1 MTIESR
7 EGEDKP
13 QGIQRKELIPE
24 EGGLVDKK
32 DNRTEGVTRG
42 KDPVGEGNIRGEIG
56 VMKQKRVMRKCKNEM
71 KEIVEIEGGM
81 IIGGKNM
88 KMIESKVTT
97 ETGLMT
103 GEGMS
108 VPEEG
113 KITTQE
119 MIMEEERIGGQGI
132 EIMRKEMMKDIVV
145 IQADDLVRER
155 EATGRTED
163 RVKKREEI
171 RTGEVLEDLGVLGMK
186 GTFITNK

>member
-1 MTIESR
+1 MNESR
-7 EGEDKP
+7 GGEDKP
-13 QGIQRKELIPE
+13 QGIQRKEVIPG
-24 EGGLVDKK
+24 EGALVDEK
-32 DNRTEGVTRG
+32 DSRTERVTRG
-42 KDPVGEGNIRGEIG
+42 KDPMGEGNIRGETG
-56 VMKQKRVMRKCKNEM
+56 VMKEKRLMRKCKNEM

-119 MIMEEERIGGQGI
+119 MIMEEEMIGGQEI
-132 EIMRKEMMKDIVV
+132 EMMRKEIMKDIVV
-145 IQADDLVRER
+145 IQVDDLVKER
-155 EATGRTED
+155 EATGKIED
-163 RVKKREEI
+163 RVKKREGT
-171 RTGEVLEDLGVLGMK
+171 RTEEVLEDLAVLGMK
-186 GTFITNK
+186 GMFIINK

>member
-1 MTIESR
+1 MNESR
-7 EGEDKP
+7 GGEDKP
-13 QGIQRKELIPE
+13 QGIQRKEVIPG
-24 EGGLVDKK
+24 EGALVDEK
-32 DNRTEGVTRG
+32 DSRTERVTRG
-42 KDPVGEGNIRGEIG
+42 KDPMGEGNIRGETG
-56 VMKQKRVMRKCKNEM
+56 VMKEKRLMRKCKNEM

-119 MIMEEERIGGQGI
+119 MIMEEEMIGGQGI
-132 EIMRKEMMKDIVV
+132 EMMRKEIMKDIVV
-145 IQADDLVRER
+145 IQVDDLVKER
-155 EATGRTED
+155 EATGKIED
-163 RVKKREEI
+163 RVKKREGT
-171 RTGEVLEDLGVLGMK
+171 RTEEVLEDLAVLGMK
-186 GTFITNK
+186 GMFIINK

>member
-1 MTIESR
+1 
-7 EGEDKP
+7 
-13 QGIQRKELIPE
+13 
-24 EGGLVDKK
+24 
-32 DNRTEGVTRG
+32 
-42 KDPVGEGNIRGEIG
+42 
-56 VMKQKRVMRKCKNEM
+56 MRKCKNEM

-88 KMIESKVTT
+88 KMRESNVTT
-97 ETGLMT
+97 ETGLMM

-108 VPEEG
+108 MPEEG

-119 MIMEEERIGGQGI
+119 LIMEEERIGGQGI

-155 EATGRTED
+155 EATGKTED

-186 GTFITNK
+186 GMFIINK

>member
-1 MTIESR
+1 
-7 EGEDKP
+7 
-13 QGIQRKELIPE
+13 
-24 EGGLVDKK
+24 
-32 DNRTEGVTRG
+32 
-42 KDPVGEGNIRGEIG
+42 
-56 VMKQKRVMRKCKNEM
+56 MRKCKNEM
-71 KEIVEIEGGM
+71 KEIVGIEGVM

-88 KMIESKVTT
+88 KMIESNVTT
-97 ETGLMT
+97 ETGLMM

-108 VPEEG
+108 MPEEG

-119 MIMEEERIGGQGI
+119 LIMEEERIGGQGI

-155 EATGRTED
+155 EAPGKTED

-186 GTFITNK
+186 GMFIINK

>member
-1 MTIESR
+1 
-7 EGEDKP
+7 
-13 QGIQRKELIPE
+13 
-24 EGGLVDKK
+24 
-32 DNRTEGVTRG
+32 
-42 KDPVGEGNIRGEIG
+42 
-56 VMKQKRVMRKCKNEM
+56 MRKCKNEM
-71 KEIVEIEGGM
+71 KEIVEIEGVM

-88 KMIESKVTT
+88 KMIESNVTT
-97 ETGLMT
+97 ETGLMM

-108 VPEEG
+108 MPEEG

-119 MIMEEERIGGQGI
+119 LIMEEERIGGQGI

-155 EATGRTED
+155 EATGKTED

>member
-1 MTIESR
+1 MNESR
-7 EGEDKP
+7 EGGGKP
-13 QGIQRKELIPE
+13 QGIQRKEVIPG
-24 EGGLVDKK
+24 EGGLVDEK
-32 DNRTEGVTRG
+32 DNRTEKVMRG
-42 KDPVGEGNIRGEIG
+42 KDPVGEGNIRGETG

-71 KEIVEIEGGM
+71 KEIVQIEGGM

-113 KITTQE
+113 KIRTQE
-119 MIMEEERIGGQGI
+119 MIMEEERIGGQRI

-145 IQADDLVRER
+145 IQVDDLEM
-155 EATGRTED
+155 E
-163 RVKKREEI
+163 
-171 RTGEVLEDLGVLGMK
+171 MK
-186 GTFITNK
+186 GTFIINK

>member
-1 MTIESR
+1 
-7 EGEDKP
+7 
-13 QGIQRKELIPE
+13 
-24 EGGLVDKK
+24 
-32 DNRTEGVTRG
+32 
-42 KDPVGEGNIRGEIG
+42 
-56 VMKQKRVMRKCKNEM
+56 MRKCKNEM
-71 KEIVEIEGGM
+71 KEIVEIEGVM

-88 KMIESKVTT
+88 KMIESNVTT
-97 ETGLMT
+97 ETGLMM

-108 VPEEG
+108 MPEEG

-119 MIMEEERIGGQGI
+119 LIMEEERIGGQGI

-155 EATGRTED
+155 EATGKTED

-186 GTFITNK
+186 GMFIINK

>member
-1 MTIESR
+1 MMNESR
-7 EGEDKP
+7 GGEDKP
-13 QGIQRKELIPE
+13 QGIQRKEVIPG
-24 EGGLVDKK
+24 EGALVDEK
-32 DNRTEGVTRG
+32 DSRTERVTRG
-42 KDPVGEGNIRGEIG
+42 KDPMGEGNIRGETG
-56 VMKQKRVMRKCKNEM
+56 VMKEKRLMRKCKNEM

-119 MIMEEERIGGQGI
+119 MIMEEEMIGGQGI
-132 EIMRKEMMKDIVV
+132 EMMRKEIMKDIVV
-145 IQADDLVRER
+145 IQVDDLVKER
-155 EATGRTED
+155 EATGKIED
-163 RVKKREEI
+163 RVKKREGT
-171 RTGEVLEDLGVLGMK
+171 RTEEVLEDLAVLGMK
-186 GTFITNK
+186 GMFIINK